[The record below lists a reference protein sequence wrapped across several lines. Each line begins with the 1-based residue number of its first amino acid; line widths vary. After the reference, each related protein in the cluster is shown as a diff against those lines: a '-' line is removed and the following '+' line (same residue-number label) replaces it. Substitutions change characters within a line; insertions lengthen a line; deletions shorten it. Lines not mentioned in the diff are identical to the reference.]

1 MVSSIGLLILAMV
14 SIQTG
19 ASFAKGL
26 FPLAGAAGT
35 TALRLFFATVMLW
48 AIWRPWKKQFKKSDL
63 KNLFVYGASLGLM
76 NLTFYFALERIPLGL
91 AVTLEFVGP
100 LTLSTLSSRRKIDF
114 LWVILAAVGIFMVMP
129 QTNVHLAT
137 DKLGIAFALIA
148 GLFWAFYI
156 HFGQKAGKDLHGGTA
171 TAIGM
176 SFAALVALPFG
187 LVMDGAKL
195 LDPALL
201 PMGLLV
207 ALLSSALPY
216 SLEMISLKKM
226 PTKTFGILMS
236 LEPAIASLVGMI
248 VLHESLSLIQW
259 LAILCVIA
267 ASLGSA
273 LTNTSQSTS
282 NASAHNDHE

>member
-1 MVSSIGLLILAMV
+1 MVSSIALLILAMV

-35 TALRLFFATVMLW
+35 TALRLFFATVILW
-48 AIWRPWKKQFKKSDL
+48 AVWRPWKLSFKKSDL

-114 LWVILAAVGIFMVMP
+114 LWVILAAVGIYLVMP
-129 QTNVHLAT
+129 QTEIGAAADT
-137 DKLGIAFALIA
+137 LGIIFALFA
-148 GLFWAFYI
+148 GMFWAFYI
-156 HFGQKAGKDLHGGTA
+156 HFGAKAGKDLHGGMA

-176 SFAALVALPFG
+176 SFAALMALPFG
-187 LVMDGAKL
+187 IVIDGPKL
-195 LDPALL
+195 LNPALL

-207 ALLSSALPY
+207 AALSSALPY

-236 LEPAIASLVGMI
+236 LEPAIASLVGLI
-248 VLHESLSLIQW
+248 VLGEALSLTQW
-259 LAILCVIA
+259 LAILCVII
-267 ASLGSA
+267 ASLGS
-273 LTNTSQSTS
+273 SQTTK
-282 NASAHNDHE
+282 